1 VKPFSQELYD
11 ADDNA
16 KLLVLAWLW
25 KYQPELNWRV
35 NPDDYG
41 IDLVCD
47 SHWTVEVEVRHSWQG
62 HTFPFDIVHLPKR
75 KAKFNK
81 DGAFFVVMN
90 HERTHA
96 LVIDSYSVAAAPT
109 VFKDTKYTFSEPF
122 IAIPLHKCLMINVT
136 PGTDTI
142 NALGNERT
150 ATNGDGSIS

>member
-1 VKPFSQELYD
+1 MKPFSQDLYD

-16 KLLVLAWLW
+16 KLLMLEWLH
-25 KYQPELNWRV
+25 KYQAELNWRV

-47 SHWTVEVEVRHSWQG
+47 SHWTIEVEVRHSWTG
-62 HTFPFDIVHLPKR
+62 HVFPFPNVHLPRR
-75 KAKFNK
+75 KVKFAN
-81 DGAFFVVMN
+81 DGAFFVIMN

-96 LVIDSYSVAAAPT
+96 LVVDSYSVAAAPT
-109 VFKDTKYTFSEPF
+109 VIKDTKYTFAEAF
-122 IAIPLHKCLMINVT
+122 VQIPIHECLTINVT